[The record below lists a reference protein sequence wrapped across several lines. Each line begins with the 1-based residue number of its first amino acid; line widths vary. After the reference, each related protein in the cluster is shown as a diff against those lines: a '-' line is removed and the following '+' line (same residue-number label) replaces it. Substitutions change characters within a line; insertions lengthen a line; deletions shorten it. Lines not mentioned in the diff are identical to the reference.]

1 MKRVLFILIAVVFVG
16 TSFIIPVGN
25 VKAAGT
31 FTAFEASKIVF
42 NRDFSTGN
50 HLMDSRLKASHSSA
64 NEFKLAVD
72 TAFLSVYTSQAKSK
86 NDPTYSTALAEL
98 NKSIGYLYS
107 KVTANEAQFAN
118 AYNAPGTGFILQTS
132 ILIKKFN
139 MSDLSI
145 TRQNQVN
152 YLYDKSKLW
161 LNNAYNSTSG
171 NGKTFRYNV
180 ENQVTSGSGESTLA
194 PFAVNILA
202 IHGGALALDS
212 DLLFKKY
219 GVNNPTDYPNRNM
232 IANIGN
238 FVKNVNFGNYGTQG
252 RLGNVGG
259 ARNYVDPGYLS
270 WHGLGL
276 AQMAHGTVYTQKFSQ
291 RPSSVLMTEAE
302 AITTGFK
309 GVYNSRASIPNEF
322 RGFGGTILA
331 STDVREWLYS
341 LAWSGDQLAINW
353 LDSINEMKYGASTS
367 EPIIS
372 KVAKSDVDDGNSSEA
387 NFHRAVSGL
396 TAGMLKELTFK

>member
-1 MKRVLFILIAVVFVG
+1 MKRILLFLLGVMVIGSQLLIPIG
-16 TSFIIPVGN
+16 TA
-25 VKAAGT
+25 KAAGT
-31 FTAFEASKIVF
+31 FKAFEASKIVF
-42 NRDFSTGN
+42 NRDFVGGN
-50 HLMDSRLKASHSSA
+50 HLVDSRLKTSHSSA
-64 NEFKLAVD
+64 NEFKLAID

-86 NDPTYSTALAEL
+86 NDPTYTAALAEL

-132 ILIKKFN
+132 VLIKKFN
-139 MSDLSI
+139 MSDLTAS
-145 TRQNQVN
+145 RQTQIN

-180 ENQVTSGSGESTLA
+180 ENQVMSGAGESTLA

-202 IHGGALALDS
+202 IYGGALALDS

-219 GVNNPTDYPNRNM
+219 GVNNPTDYPGRNT

-238 FVKNVNFGNYGTQG
+238 YVKAVNFGNYATQG

-276 AQMAHGTVYTQKFSQ
+276 AQMAHGTVYTQNFSQ
-291 RPSSVLMTEAE
+291 RPT
-302 AITTGFK
+302 
-309 GVYNSRASIPNEF
+309 
-322 RGFGGTILA
+322 
-331 STDVREWLYS
+331 
-341 LAWSGDQLAINW
+341 
-353 LDSINEMKYGASTS
+353 
-367 EPIIS
+367 
-372 KVAKSDVDDGNSSEA
+372 
-387 NFHRAVSGL
+387 
-396 TAGMLKELTFK
+396 